1 MGAERLKE
9 AQREEKT
16 VGEELTGGRLREP
29 YSYHVRYVDAGYD
42 CQAEICVTKSQRY
55 GYDLRLTL
63 GGYTFVGTNLCD
75 FELEDPSQAEAA
87 AREFCL
93 MKWGRLCRIWRPDY
107 AVHLRFAEIQ
117 HGG

>member
-29 YSYHVRYVDAGYD
+29 YSYHVRYVDAGHD
-42 CQAEICVTKSQRY
+42 CQAEICVTKSHRY

-63 GGYTFVGTNLCD
+63 GVTPL
-75 FELEDPSQAEAA
+75 
-87 AREFCL
+87 
-93 MKWGRLCRIWRPDY
+93 WGPTSAILSWRPLPRRR
-107 AVHLRFAEIQ
+107 LRPGSSA
-117 HGG
+117 